1 MSDRRYTDLTSLN
14 AFPSSTVYPT
24 KDEDGNPL
32 ETEYGLSVY
41 KDHQTFTIQVCL
53 LCIYVYNNPGL
64 VCRGLGVL
72 VNFLQAKISLL
83 KYYIILQPGR
93 VDTWSRSSHSE
104 HL

>member
-1 MSDRRYTDLTSLN
+1 MTSLN

-41 KDHQTFTIQVCL
+41 KDHQTFTIQVIERL
-53 LCIYVYNNPGL
+53 ILDLKKFRKWAVFHVVSGIS
-64 VCRGLGVL
+64 VL
-72 VNFLQAKISLL
+72 FIDRRETPFE
-83 KYYIILQPGR
+83 YF
-93 VDTWSRSSHSE
+93 